1 MSDNLSRSVW
11 DDKFLLP
18 LLPLGTEKGCADE
31 PSIVL
36 EEKVALDVRVSGG
49 YLARVTVIEKRR
61 GKHSLRMLFSA
72 DMNVVEG

>member
-1 MSDNLSRSVW
+1 MSDNQSGSVW

-36 EEKVALDVRVSGG
+36 EEKVALDVRGLGRLLGPSHCHREETRKTQPADA
-49 YLARVTVIEKRR
+49 LLRR
-61 GKHSLRMLFSA
+61 YERG
-72 DMNVVEG
+72 